1 MSAFV
6 VSNIATDLKM
16 LSNDQRFIFGN
27 NALPE
32 PLGAFKI
39 DNIFTP
45 VSGNPSVNDIETRN
59 NTFSGFRWR
68 HTTNTGDT
76 SGSLKLQSFVNAES
90 TGNDILTFNQDGSV
104 LFNTFVSFS
113 GFNLDGNLDLNGNKA
128 VNSAD
133 PTNPTDLVNKRFV
146 EDLISS
152 ITAPTITLTGAI
164 TGTGSSTI
172 NTTLTPINT
181 SQISDFNSSVSA
193 FRLDEFALPTS
204 NINLNNNKIVNLTN
218 PTNPNEASTKDYVD
232 THTWLVA
239 NITDFTSGVT
249 AFRLDQ
255 FASPTANINLNNHKI
270 TNLANPT
277 APTDGANRSYVDN
290 KTWTTSQ
297 ISDFNSAVNG
307 LISSATITSSQISDF
322 AAAVNSIVDSGFGPD
337 VNLPFTQLN
346 YNWTNSGSQAPYYL
360 VHKLN
365 DSYSNKS
372 IVHQVVADD
381 ALTSKRRFWQESFS
395 IGDSIPALGDN
406 YATYELNFI
415 PSNESGAST
424 FPILSVSL
432 NSSPSVGSR
441 INLGTTLN
449 FNGWKGINVATPT
462 AGTDAANRQ
471 FVLDTVN
478 NYLPVYTLTGA
489 VTGTSSSANIITTF
503 NSNISVS
510 GATQIFNYSNALTS
524 SIFSLVNPNP
534 SAVTRYRAG
543 TSTDYLEMGYD
554 GGNGY
559 SYINLAQFSNDRLAF
574 RVNGTGIAAF
584 LATGLFGF
592 GTITPTLAKVQINGG
607 VQNLTGEESALR
619 VVGGLTNIKIELQNT
634 SANGKNFEL
643 RSSSSGFFEIADRNA
658 TALRF
663 VISNNGNIGIGGSNS
678 PNAALQFGNV
688 VANRRAVLWETANN
702 DHQFFGLGI
711 GNGELRYQIDLP
723 TAAHVWY
730 TGISNLGSTE
740 LMRLKGNGQLLLT
753 RNVSGHSIEVSND
766 SFPATLNDIVFQNE
780 GTDKVALGHNNAL
793 NQSYLMTYNSSNL
806 VIGTNGNVTGTI
818 TTAGD
823 TILNNTLW
831 ARRPSGSLSM
841 QGNATGTTVS
851 TANTFVKVAGT
862 TTSSN
867 LNQTSMPQS
876 NRITYTGTTSI
887 VALITCS
894 FTATYNTGTTDEI
907 IFAIYKNGAQIPESR
922 ISFDLNYVFG
932 SIPTMPFSINTTTT
946 LNTNDYVELWVTMT
960 GATRTVTVSR
970 YMMTVIAI

>member
-181 SQISDFNSSVSA
+181 SQI
-193 FRLDEFALPTS
+193 T
-204 NINLNNNKIVNLTN
+204 
-218 PTNPNEASTKDYVD
+218 
-232 THTWLVA
+232 
-239 NITDFTSGVT
+239 
-249 AFRLDQ
+249 
-255 FASPTANINLNNHKI
+255 
-270 TNLANPT
+270 
-277 APTDGANRSYVDN
+277 
-290 KTWTTSQ
+290 
-297 ISDFNSAVNG
+297 DFNSAVNG
-307 LISSATITSSQISDF
+307 LISSAIITSSQISDF

-381 ALTSKRRFWQESFS
+381 ALTSKRRFWQESFF
-395 IGDSIPALGDN
+395 IGNSIPALGDN

-432 NSSPSVGSR
+432 NSSPGVGSR

-554 GGNGY
+554 GSNGY

-688 VANRRAVLWETANN
+688 VANRRVVLWETANN
-702 DHQFFGLGI
+702 DHQFFGFGI

-740 LMRLKGNGQLLLT
+740 LMRLKGDGKLLLT

-793 NQSYLMTYNSSNL
+793 NQSYLMTYNGSNL

-818 TTAGD
+818 TAAGD

-894 FTATYNTGTTDEI
+894 FTATYNTGNTNEI

-922 ISFDLNYVFG
+922 ISFNLNNVLG
-932 SIPTMPFSINTTTT
+932 SIPTMPFNINTTTT

-960 GATRTVTVSR
+960 AATRTVTVSR

>member
-584 LATGLFGF
+584 LTTGLFGF

-607 VQNLTGEESALR
+607 VQNIAGEESAIRAIGSLSA
-619 VVGGLTNIKIELQNT
+619 IKLELQNT
-634 SANGKNFEL
+634 SASGKVYEL
-643 RSSSSGFFEIADRNA
+643 RSLSTGSFDITNRTDNA
-658 TALRF
+658 IRF
-663 VISNNGNIGIGGSNS
+663 VINSSGNIGIGGVTS
-678 PNAALQFGNV
+678 PNAPLQF
-688 VANRRAVLWETANN
+688 ASTLENRKIVLWESLNN
-702 DHQFFGLGI
+702 DYQFFGFGVSP
-711 GNGELRYQIDLP
+711 GELRYQIDYP

-730 TGISNLGSTE
+730 TGNSGISNE
-740 LMRLKGNGQLLLT
+740 LMRLKGNGQLSLNTNQDAPAISINSNNISSTTCDLSFYKNST
-753 RNVSGHSIEVSND
+753 LGVSFGLNNQANEAYVWASGSSILKFGTSGTERFRVTLAGDAIFQNTIYGRRVSG
-766 SFPATLNDIVFQNE
+766 
-780 GTDKVALGHNNAL
+780 
-793 NQSYLMTYNSSNL
+793 LMT
-806 VIGTNGNVTGTI
+806 
-818 TTAGD
+818 
-823 TILNNTLW
+823 
-831 ARRPSGSLSM
+831 M

-876 NRITYTGTTSI
+876 NRITYTGTISI

-894 FTATYNTGTTDEI
+894 FTATYNTGNTDEI

-922 ISFDLNYVFG
+922 ISFDFNNVLG

>member
-113 GFNLDGNLDLNGNKA
+113 GFNLDGKLDLNGNKA

-172 NTTLTPINT
+172 NTTLTPIN
-181 SQISDFNSSVSA
+181 
-193 FRLDEFALPTS
+193 
-204 NINLNNNKIVNLTN
+204 
-218 PTNPNEASTKDYVD
+218 
-232 THTWLVA
+232 
-239 NITDFTSGVT
+239 
-249 AFRLDQ
+249 
-255 FASPTANINLNNHKI
+255 
-270 TNLANPT
+270 
-277 APTDGANRSYVDN
+277 
-290 KTWTTSQ
+290 TSQ

-432 NSSPSVGSR
+432 NSSPGVGSR

-554 GGNGY
+554 GSNGY

-711 GNGELRYQIDLP
+711 GAGELRYQIDLP

-766 SFPATLNDIVFQNE
+766 SFPATLNDIVFQNQ

-793 NQSYLMTYNSSNL
+793 NQSYLMTYNGSNL

-818 TTAGD
+818 TAAGD

-841 QGNATGTTVS
+841 QGNATTTTVS

-867 LNQTSMPQS
+867 LNQMSMPQS

-887 VALITCS
+887 VALIICS

-922 ISFDLNYVFG
+922 ISFDLNNLFG
-932 SIPTMPFSINTTTT
+932 SIPTMPFSINIPTT

-960 GATRTVTVSR
+960 GATRVVTVSR

>member
-181 SQISDFNSSVSA
+181 SQI
-193 FRLDEFALPTS
+193 T
-204 NINLNNNKIVNLTN
+204 
-218 PTNPNEASTKDYVD
+218 
-232 THTWLVA
+232 
-239 NITDFTSGVT
+239 
-249 AFRLDQ
+249 
-255 FASPTANINLNNHKI
+255 
-270 TNLANPT
+270 
-277 APTDGANRSYVDN
+277 
-290 KTWTTSQ
+290 
-297 ISDFNSAVNG
+297 DFNSAVNG
-307 LISSATITSSQISDF
+307 LISSAIITSSQISDF

-381 ALTSKRRFWQESFS
+381 ALTSKRRFWQESFF
-395 IGDSIPALGDN
+395 IGNSIPALGDN

-432 NSSPSVGSR
+432 NSSPGVGSR

-554 GGNGY
+554 GSNGY

-702 DHQFFGLGI
+702 DHQFFGFGI

-740 LMRLKGNGQLLLT
+740 LMRLKGDGKLLLT

-793 NQSYLMTYNSSNL
+793 NQSYLMTYNGSNL

-818 TTAGD
+818 TAAGD

-894 FTATYNTGTTDEI
+894 FTATYNTGNTNEI

-922 ISFDLNYVFG
+922 ISFNLNNVLG
-932 SIPTMPFSINTTTT
+932 SIPTMPFNINTTTT

-960 GATRTVTVSR
+960 AATRTVTVSR